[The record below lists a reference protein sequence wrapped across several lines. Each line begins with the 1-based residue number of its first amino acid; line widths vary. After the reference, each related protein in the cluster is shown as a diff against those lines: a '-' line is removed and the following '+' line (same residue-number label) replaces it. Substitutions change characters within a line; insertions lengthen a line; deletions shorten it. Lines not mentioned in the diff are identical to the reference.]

1 MVASLNDDERKAGP
15 AQMEAC
21 GKTGLARPDD
31 EDVSIHQTTTTRVP
45 MGVSS

>member
-1 MVASLNDDERKAGP
+1 
-15 AQMEAC
+15 MEAC